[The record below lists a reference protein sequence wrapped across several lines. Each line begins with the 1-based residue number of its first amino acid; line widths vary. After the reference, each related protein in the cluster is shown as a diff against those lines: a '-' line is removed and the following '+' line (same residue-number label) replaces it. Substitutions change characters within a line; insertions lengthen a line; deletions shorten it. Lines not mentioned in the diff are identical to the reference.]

1 MDLSSLEK
9 KIGITFINKDF
20 LLEALTHRSYSN
32 EHTDRKL
39 GHNERLEFLGDAVLE
54 IVVTEYLFN
63 NFKNPEGDLTAW
75 RASLVNS
82 QMLSRIAT
90 EINVNEHLLLSR
102 GETKDTG
109 RARQVILANALEA
122 IIGAIYLDQGIES
135 ARKFISQFILPKLP
149 IIIEDKLFQD
159 SKSLF
164 QEIAQDKEGVTPS
177 YEVLAQWGPDHDKHF
192 RIGVYLGEDLIA
204 EGEGASKQEAQRN
217 AAQRALEEKAWQ

>member
-1 MDLSSLEK
+1 MDLLSIEK
-9 KIGITFINKDF
+9 KIGVTFLNKDL

-32 EHTDRKL
+32 EHTDWKL

-63 NFKNPEGDLTAW
+63 TFKNPEGDLTAW
-75 RASLVNS
+75 RAALVNS
-82 QMLSRIAT
+82 QMLSKIAT
-90 EINVNEHLLLSR
+90 EIDVNEHLLLSR

-135 ARKFISQFILPKLP
+135 AGKFISQFILPKLP
-149 IIIEDKLFQD
+149 TIIEDKLFQD
-159 SKSLF
+159 AKSLF